1 MPQRFAIYFWC
12 FVSPLEGEILI
23 SAKSCGYWCI
33 PQPSGSKP
41 TFQQERALCK
51 LWYTPCRAPQD
62 RQKTASLLPSSATR
76 SVFTQPR
83 CEATAAADTAWRV
96 QRTLL
101 LASSSL
107 VLGTLHPRQTRPR
120 TSWLLIQRPGWTKS
134 RRHSTNSYSER
145 ILVFC

>member
-1 MPQRFAIYFWC
+1 MGCPKDSQYIFG
-12 FVSPLEGEILI
+12 VSFHPSRVKFL
-23 SAKSCGYWCI
+23 SA
-33 PQPSGSKP
+33 PRAAATPTSGSKP

-76 SVFTQPR
+76 SVFTRPL
-83 CEATAAADTAWRV
+83 CEATAAADAVWRV

-107 VLGTLHPRQTRPR
+107 ELGTLHPRQTRPR
-120 TSWLLIQRPGWTKS
+120 TSWLSIQRPGWTKS